1 MDGYYAQTYE
11 GTIIAIFSAKTLHF
25 APILLTLQ
33 KKRAGFRPFPVSN
46 RGWRNGSAPFF
57 LNGDSGSSP
66 EPRPISILTVS
77 DKVAILGCGNVGV
90 STAADLSLKGYNVIL
105 LKTSKTPSP
114 TFDKIRDGGNIVRL
128 REKGCLRKAV
138 ISEVSDDLSR
148 VSEAGIIIVTIQST
162 YHENLI
168 KAVSQYLN
176 ERQIVIVVCSYLS
189 SLYFL
194 RHCDSLPII
203 AETTGPYLEGR
214 VETEDDKV
222 VFKVGCRLSQS
233 PLSVFQEERED
244 ECMTAICGLNLGF
257 ANVYNPLESALL
269 NPNMVLHTVGSVMS
283 IPRIEFSEGNFCMY
297 REAYSRKNEATVR
310 IMLELDDEKKKV
322 LKKLH
327 CDPVDIFT
335 AAGFSGDKVE
345 SFRRYAESE
354 DRAIS
359 PTSIR
364 SRYITEDVSQGLV
377 LLESIAAMIGED
389 VPVASSLISLSG
401 YALGIDFRKS
411 GRTVQ
416 TLGCESFINDHY
428 TGKSWIRK
436 KT

>member
-1 MDGYYAQTYE
+1 M
-11 GTIIAIFSAKTLHF
+11 
-25 APILLTLQ
+25 
-33 KKRAGFRPFPVSN
+33 
-46 RGWRNGSAPFF
+46 
-57 LNGDSGSSP
+57 
-66 EPRPISILTVS
+66 S

-90 STAADLSLKGYNVIL
+90 STAADLSLKGKDVIL
-105 LKTSKTPSP
+105 LKTSKTPSLI
-114 TFDKIRDGGNIVRL
+114 FDKIRNNGNSVWL
-128 REKGCLRKAV
+128 REAGQLRKSV
-138 ISEVSDDLSR
+138 IREVSDDLSKI
-148 VSEAGIIIVTIQST
+148 SEAGIVIVTIQST

-168 KAVSQYLN
+168 KAVSRYLN

-189 SLYFL
+189 SFYFL
-194 RHCDSLPII
+194 RHCDSMPII
-203 AETTGPYLEGR
+203 AESTGPYLEGR
-214 VETEDDKV
+214 IEMEGDKV
-222 VFKVGCRLSQS
+222 SFRVGCRLSQS
-233 PLSVFQEERED
+233 PLSVFQKEREN
-244 ECMTAICGLNLGF
+244 ECMESICSLNQGF
-257 ANVYNPLESALL
+257 ANVYNPLEAALL

-297 REAYSRKNEATVR
+297 REAYSRKNEATMRV
-310 IMLELDDEKKKV
+310 MLELDDEKKKV
-322 LKKLH
+322 LQKLH
-327 CDPVDIFT
+327 CVPVDIFT

-359 PTSIR
+359 PTSVR

-377 LLESIAAMIGED
+377 LLESIAEIIGVD
-389 VPVASSLISLSG
+389 TPVASSLISLSG

>member
-1 MDGYYAQTYE
+1 MDGYYAQTHE
-11 GTIIAIFSAKTLHF
+11 GTIIAIFLAKTLHF
-25 APILLTLQ
+25 EPILLTLQ
-33 KKRAGFRPFPVSN
+33 KKRAELKPFLIPK

-66 EPRPISILTVS
+66 EPRSISILTVS
-77 DKVAILGCGNVGV
+77 DKVAILGCGSVGV
-90 STAADLSLKGYNVIL
+90 STAADLSLKGKDVIL
-105 LKTSKTPSP
+105 LKTSKTPRLI
-114 TFDKIRDGGNIVRL
+114 FDKIRNNGNSVWL
-128 REKGCLRKAV
+128 REAGQLRKSV
-138 ISEVSDDLSR
+138 IREVSDDLSKI
-148 VSEAGIIIVTIQST
+148 SEADIVIVTIQST
-162 YHENLI
+162 YHESLI
-168 KAVSQYLN
+168 KTVSQYLN

-189 SLYFL
+189 SFYFL
-194 RHCDSLPII
+194 RHCDSMPII
-203 AETTGPYLEGR
+203 AESTGPYLEGR
-214 VETEDDKV
+214 IEMEGDKV
-222 VFKVGCRLSQS
+222 SFRVGCRLSQS
-233 PLSVFQEERED
+233 PLSVFQKEREI
-244 ECMTAICGLNLGF
+244 ECMESICSLNQGF
-257 ANVYNPLESALL
+257 ANVYNPLEAALL

-297 REAYSRKNEATVR
+297 REAYSRKNEATMR

-322 LKKLH
+322 LQKLH
-327 CDPVDIFT
+327 CVPVDIFT

>member
-25 APILLTLQ
+25 ALILLTLQ
-33 KKRAGFRPFPVSN
+33 KKRAGFRPFPVSK

-66 EPRPISILTVS
+66 EPRSISILTVS

-90 STAADLSLKGYNVIL
+90 STAADLSLKGKDVIL
-105 LKTSKTPSP
+105 LKTSKIPSLI
-114 TFDKIRDGGNIVRL
+114 FDKIRNNGNSVWL
-128 REKGCLRKAV
+128 REAGQLRKSV
-138 ISEVSDDLSR
+138 IREVSDDLSKISDADI
-148 VSEAGIIIVTIQST
+148 VIVTIQST
-162 YHENLI
+162 YHESLI
-168 KAVSQYLN
+168 ETVSRYLN
-176 ERQIVIVVCSYLS
+176 DRQIVIVVCSYLS
-189 SLYFL
+189 SFYFL
-194 RHCDSLPII
+194 RHCDSMPMI
-203 AETTGPYLEGR
+203 AESTGPYLEGR
-214 VETEDDKV
+214 IEMEGDKV
-222 VFKVGCRLSQS
+222 SFRVGCRLSQS
-233 PLSVFQEERED
+233 PLSVFQKEREI
-244 ECMTAICGLNLGF
+244 ECMEAICSLNQGF
-257 ANVYNPLESALL
+257 ANIYNPLEAALL

-297 REAYSRKNEATVR
+297 REAYSRKNEATMR

-322 LKKLH
+322 LQKLH
-327 CDPVDIFT
+327 CVPVDIFT

-359 PTSIR
+359 PTSVR

-377 LLESIAAMIGED
+377 LLESIAEIIGVD
-389 VPVASSLISLSG
+389 TPVASSLISLSG

>member
-1 MDGYYAQTYE
+1 MR
-11 GTIIAIFSAKTLHF
+11 F

-33 KKRAGFRPFPVSN
+33 KKRAGFRPFPVSK

-66 EPRPISILTVS
+66 EPRSISILTVS

-138 ISEVSDDLSR
+138 IREVSDDLSR

-162 YHENLI
+162 YHESLI
-168 KAVSQYLN
+168 KTVSQYLN
-176 ERQIVIVVCSYLS
+176 ERQVVIVVCSYLS
-189 SLYFL
+189 SFYFL
-194 RHCDSLPII
+194 RYCDSMPII
-203 AETTGPYLEGR
+203 AESTGPYLEGR
-214 VETEDDKV
+214 IEMKGDNVS
-222 VFKVGCRLSQS
+222 FRVGCRLSQS
-233 PLSVFQEERED
+233 PLSVFQKERED
-244 ECMTAICGLNLGF
+244 ECMEAICSLNQGF
-257 ANVYNPLESALL
+257 ANVYNPLEAALL

-322 LKKLH
+322 LQKLR
-327 CDPVDIFT
+327 CNPVDIFT

>member
-1 MDGYYAQTYE
+1 MATKKKGQEFRYFRQ
-11 GTIIAIFSAKTLHF
+11 KTLHF
-25 APILLTLQ
+25 ASILLTLQ
-33 KKRAGFRPFPVSN
+33 KKRVGLKPFLIPK

-66 EPRPISILTVS
+66 EPRSISILTVS

-90 STAADLSLKGYNVIL
+90 STAADLSLKGKDVIL
-105 LKTSKTPSP
+105 LKSSKTPSLI
-114 TFDKIRDGGNIVRL
+114 FDKIRNNGNSVWI
-128 REKGCLRKAV
+128 REEGQLRKSV
-138 ISEVSDDLSR
+138 IREVSDDLSKISDADI
-148 VSEAGIIIVTIQST
+148 VIVTIQST

-168 KAVSQYLN
+168 KTISQYLN

-244 ECMTAICGLNLGF
+244 ECMTAICGLNQGF

-297 REAYSRKNEATVR
+297 REAYSRKNEATMR

-377 LLESIAAMIGED
+377 LLESIAEIIG
-389 VPVASSLISLSG
+389 VGTPVATSLISLSG

>member
-1 MDGYYAQTYE
+1 M
-11 GTIIAIFSAKTLHF
+11 
-25 APILLTLQ
+25 
-33 KKRAGFRPFPVSN
+33 
-46 RGWRNGSAPFF
+46 
-57 LNGDSGSSP
+57 
-66 EPRPISILTVS
+66 S

-90 STAADLSLKGYNVIL
+90 STAADLSLKGKDVIL
-105 LKTSKTPSP
+105 LKSSKIPSLI
-114 TFDKIRDGGNIVRL
+114 FDKIRNNGNSVWL
-128 REKGCLRKAV
+128 REAGQLRKTA
-138 ISEVSDDLSR
+138 IREVSDDLSKISDADI
-148 VSEAGIIIVTIQST
+148 VIVTIQST
-162 YHENLI
+162 YHESLI
-168 KAVSQYLN
+168 KAISQYLN

-189 SLYFL
+189 SFYFL

-222 VFKVGCRLSQS
+222 VFKAGCRLSQS

-244 ECMTAICGLNLGF
+244 ECMTAICGLNQGF

-297 REAYSRKNEATVR
+297 REAYSRKNEATMR

-416 TLGCESFINDHY
+416 TLGCESFFNGHY